1 MKPKLYVLI
10 ILWLAVL
17 STACANRDQ
26 PGPSPTATSSTQ
38 SNVPEVTTTGTVY
51 STETELSSTPTS
63 PSVAPDL
70 PLSQYNLSA
79 HLDYDAHTLTVDQ
92 QISYINYTGNE
103 LSELLLLVEP
113 NRYPGG
119 FTLDS
124 LVWEDDEEIIEYSL
138 LEHELLILLPTPL
151 SPGGSIGL
159 GLSYRLSLPNQ
170 NEPYGYTDRQ
180 TNLGDWYPYIPP
192 FIPGEGWYVRDVSYP
207 GEHLAYEIADFDVEI
222 SLSSPYSTSGAELII
237 AASSLPEM
245 KEETYQYRHKAARNF
260 TWSISDQYQVQD
272 MQVGEVT
279 VLSYSFPYHPLADQP
294 ALEETAKSLSVFQK
308 LFSPY
313 PHKSLSVV
321 EADFLNGHE
330 YDGLIFLS
338 HAFYDYY
345 TGDQKSNLTIIAAH
359 EVAHQ
364 WWYGLI
370 GNDQALEPWLDESL
384 STFSELYYYENE
396 YPQDTDWWWE
406 NRITFHEPK
415 GWVDSTIYEVDGFYP
430 YRDAVYLR
438 GAMFLGELRDLMG
451 EEAFLDFLRGYL
463 DKFKYRLVSG
473 DDFFNLLTEYTSAD
487 LSSLIGDY
495 FTHR

>member
-1 MKPKLYVLI
+1 MKTKMIVLT
-10 ILWLAVL
+10 ILCLAVFY
-17 STACANRDQ
+17 TACTNPVQ
-26 PGPSPTATSSTQ
+26 PGLSPTVSSSTQ
-38 SNVPEVTTTGTVY
+38 AIVPKVTAAKTAY
-51 STETELSSTPTS
+51 STEIELFPTTTTS
-63 PSVAPDL
+63 SVALDL
-70 PLSQYNLSA
+70 PLSQYLLSA
-79 HLDYDAHTLTVDQ
+79 NLDYDAHKVTVDQ

-103 LSELLLLVEP
+103 LSELLLLIEP

-119 FTLDS
+119 FTLDT
-124 LVWEDDEEIIEYSL
+124 LVWEDDEAITEYSL
-138 LEHELLILLPTPL
+138 LERGLLIPLPTPL

-159 GLSYRLSLPNQ
+159 GLSFRLSLPNQ
-170 NEPYGYTDRQ
+170 NGPYGYTDRQ

-192 FIPGEGWYVRDVSYP
+192 FIPGEGWHVREVSYP

-222 SLSSPYSTSGAELII
+222 SLSRPYSASGAELII
-237 AASSLPEM
+237 AASSLPEI
-245 KEETYQYRHKAARNF
+245 KDEIYQYHHKAARNF
-260 TWSISDQYQVQD
+260 SWSISDQYLVQD
-272 MQVGEVT
+272 MQVGDVS
-279 VLSYSFPYHPLADQP
+279 VISYSFSYHPLADKP

-308 LFSPY
+308 LFGPY
-313 PHKSLSVV
+313 PHNSLSVV
-321 EADFLNGHE
+321 EADFLNGLE

-364 WWYGLI
+364 WWYGLV

-406 NRITFHEPK
+406 NRITFHEPQ

-438 GAMFLGELRDLMG
+438 GALFLGELRDLMG

-463 DKFKYRLVSG
+463 NKFKYRQASG
-473 DDFFNLLTEYTSAD
+473 DDFFNLLTKYTSAD